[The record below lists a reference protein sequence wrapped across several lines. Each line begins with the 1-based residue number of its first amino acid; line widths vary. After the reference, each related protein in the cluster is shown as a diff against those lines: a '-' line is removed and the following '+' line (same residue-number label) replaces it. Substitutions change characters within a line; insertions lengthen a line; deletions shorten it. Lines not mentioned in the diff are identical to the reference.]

1 MAKKS
6 QTAEAGGIPEWL
18 QLILTASE
26 TVTLM
31 RSQIHPADY
40 NPREIDENAK
50 KTLKRG
56 LKDFGLLGGIIV
68 NIQTGYTIVSGHQK
82 IALLDDMAHYP
93 ENDYPVKVELIDVD
107 QKTEIEINF
116 FMNNPSAQGKWN
128 EPKVKVLLN
137 QIDPKRAGFSN
148 LDLAVFGVK
157 IDVPKVDVMKQD
169 IEEMQ
174 KPVEELNEQ
183 RKEAVKQAKAQIK
196 EKAEEKAAEA
206 DSFIT
211 LSFTSRQA
219 KMEFMSRFGYEPTD
233 KFING
238 DVFAERIE
246 LIE

>member
-1 MAKKS
+1 
-6 QTAEAGGIPEWL
+6 
-18 QLILTASE
+18 
-26 TVTLM
+26 
-31 RSQIHPADY
+31 
-40 NPREIDENAK
+40 
-50 KTLKRG
+50 
-56 LKDFGLLGGIIV
+56 
-68 NIQTGYTIVSGHQK
+68 
-82 IALLDDMAHYP
+82 
-93 ENDYPVKVELIDVD
+93 
-107 QKTEIEINF
+107 
-116 FMNNPSAQGKWN
+116 
-128 EPKVKVLLN
+128 
-137 QIDPKRAGFSN
+137 
-148 LDLAVFGVK
+148 
-157 IDVPKVDVMKQD
+157 MKQD